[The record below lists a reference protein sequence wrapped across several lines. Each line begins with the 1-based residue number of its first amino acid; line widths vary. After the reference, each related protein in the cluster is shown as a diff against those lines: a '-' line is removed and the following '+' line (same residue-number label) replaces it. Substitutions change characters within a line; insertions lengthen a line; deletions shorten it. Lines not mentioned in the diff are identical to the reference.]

1 MIEMAGE
8 LSGGANLTLS
18 LMDRTQLPWE
28 WEVGERGGQ
37 GASKTSLSSSS
48 LCLFPLLSPGRLS
61 CSCRW
66 KFWVLS
72 SCWQHPVCQL
82 SHSGFRLLSK
92 SRHTKLHSQPALAPL
107 LARWLIPGQNTT
119 TVLTVAFDGAALSPP
134 SHLELGDLYSWV

>member
-48 LCLFPLLSPGRLS
+48 LCLFPLLSPGRL
-61 CSCRW
+61 
-66 KFWVLS
+66 
-72 SCWQHPVCQL
+72 PVAADEN
-82 SHSGFRLLSK
+82 SGF
-92 SRHTKLHSQPALAPL
+92 
-107 LARWLIPGQNTT
+107 
-119 TVLTVAFDGAALSPP
+119 
-134 SHLELGDLYSWV
+134 